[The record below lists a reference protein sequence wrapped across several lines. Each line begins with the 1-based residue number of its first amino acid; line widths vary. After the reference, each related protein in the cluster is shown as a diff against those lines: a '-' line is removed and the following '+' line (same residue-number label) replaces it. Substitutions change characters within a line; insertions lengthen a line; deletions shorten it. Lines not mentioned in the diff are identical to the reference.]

1 MRWPIGALHAERS
14 PPFSMSKAR
23 PAYRSSFAAIAV
35 SEYRELSWSTRCRHM
50 VTNASEVSLFT
61 DFQAR
66 LTVGSVFPQIACLH
80 HVSPFC
86 RPSSVA
92 HIDFQAIRSG
102 WLTCSAAARHPC

>member
-1 MRWPIGALHAERS
+1 
-14 PPFSMSKAR
+14 MSKAR

-35 SEYRELSWSTRCRHM
+35 SEYRDLSWSTRCRHM

-66 LTVGSVFPQIACLH
+66 LAVGSVFPQIARLH
-80 HVSPFC
+80 HASPFC